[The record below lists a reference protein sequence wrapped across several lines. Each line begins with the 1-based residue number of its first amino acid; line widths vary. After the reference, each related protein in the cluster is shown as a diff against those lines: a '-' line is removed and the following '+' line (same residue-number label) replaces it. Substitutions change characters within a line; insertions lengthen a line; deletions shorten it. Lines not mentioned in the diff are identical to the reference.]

1 MPDAAFYPRDANLSE
16 ALVWGTGNEAKVP
29 IKHVRQWRVVIEHA
43 EVSLY
48 STANSAASPNV
59 VLSDRQ
65 LESSDL
71 NPDSTMDWFYLL
83 TKIDGAMESDVDL
96 LLYPPAK
103 FL

>member
-1 MPDAAFYPRDANLSE
+1 M
-16 ALVWGTGNEAKVP
+16 
-29 IKHVRQWRVVIEHA
+29 IEHA

-71 NPDSTMDWFYLL
+71 NPDSTDGLVLSADKDRWGYGVGCRPPSLSTCQVSL
-83 TKIDGAMESDVDL
+83 GLVASTKKGSLRAEI
-96 LLYPPAK
+96 
-103 FL
+103 